1 MNKREQSD
9 LLAWVALHRCCAVCY
24 WPESDGRRG
33 LEVHH
38 IIGGAGRKHDVRN
51 YLRLCERCH
60 GVLHSG
66 KIYSGQPD
74 LDRRILLGVKQECDP
89 DNYDPAY
96 LASLKH
102 KKHLGYE
109 PEPLPEYYIEERQR
123 NVGQWARRNP

>member
-1 MNKREQSD
+1 MNFAERSA
-9 LLAWVALHRCCAVCY
+9 LLEWVQLHRCCAVCY

-33 LEVHH
+33 MEVHH

-66 KIYSGQPD
+66 KIYASQPD